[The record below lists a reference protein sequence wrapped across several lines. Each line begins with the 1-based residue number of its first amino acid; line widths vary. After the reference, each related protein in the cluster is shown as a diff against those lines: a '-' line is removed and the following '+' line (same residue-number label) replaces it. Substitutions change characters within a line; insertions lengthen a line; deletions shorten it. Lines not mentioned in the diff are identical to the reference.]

1 MKSIIKVHAD
11 QDDIDMTFE
20 NDELNNY
27 NFVNLGI
34 EGKWY
39 LVGVEDLVMV
49 AKMFDE
55 FRGRYK

>member
-55 FRGRYK
+55 FRERYK